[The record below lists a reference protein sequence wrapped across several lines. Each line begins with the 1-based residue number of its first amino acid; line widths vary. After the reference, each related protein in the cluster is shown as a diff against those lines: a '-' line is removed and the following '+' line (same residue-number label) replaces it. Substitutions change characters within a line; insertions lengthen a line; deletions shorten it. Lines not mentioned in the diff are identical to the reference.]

1 MNRQKSDN
9 TMKAEP
15 IDVGY
20 RQHVMGW
27 GKDQVWDNIN
37 KNKEHQ
43 GNKFGKK
50 DEFTLNLKNQ
60 VEVRIKQF
68 EKPEFKGRREI
79 KNRDLRIIQTEGSE
93 TMSKDQRC
101 MKNDLKSE
109 TWRTLTLMR
118 KKEEQKVKK
127 GKE

>member
-1 MNRQKSDN
+1 M
-9 TMKAEP
+9 
-15 IDVGY
+15 
-20 RQHVMGW
+20 
-27 GKDQVWDNIN
+27 
-37 KNKEHQ
+37 
-43 GNKFGKK
+43 
-50 DEFTLNLKNQ
+50 NLKNQ